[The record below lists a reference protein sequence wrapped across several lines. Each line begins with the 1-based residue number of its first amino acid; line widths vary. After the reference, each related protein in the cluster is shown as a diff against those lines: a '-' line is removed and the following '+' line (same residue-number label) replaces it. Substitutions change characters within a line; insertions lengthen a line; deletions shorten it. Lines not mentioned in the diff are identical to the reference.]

1 MPGPF
6 VIPSV
11 VNDIPESGRIL
22 VVDDDPGIL
31 KALKYVL
38 AADRHEV
45 ASFSNAADARE
56 HFAKNIG
63 SIDLI
68 LCDYRMPH
76 EDGFSLLKS
85 LLEED
90 DSVVGIIF
98 TGESTTENAV
108 RAIRAG
114 IYDFLSKPFDMG
126 TLQFV
131 VKRALRHR
139 HLLLENRN
147 YQRRLEGLVE
157 KRSAALAQTLKQ
169 LEGAFKF
176 TLEALV
182 SMLEAREKSTGEH
195 SERVAEITKILAE
208 ALGVN
213 GEELTEIKTGA
224 FLHDIGKVAIPDD
237 ILQKP
242 GALNEAEWEIMK
254 THPEIGYSILSNN
267 PQMAG
272 AAEIVYS
279 HHERFDGSGYPRGL
293 RGEEIP
299 RGARIFA
306 VADAYDAIRFE
317 RPYSPARTAKET
329 LREIRRCSGTYFDP
343 EVVDVL
349 VRCQERIEDL
359 WSDRSRADK

>member
-1 MPGPF
+1 MSGPF

-11 VNDIPESGRIL
+11 ANEAPERGRIL
-22 VVDDDPGIL
+22 LVDDDPDVL
-31 KALKYVL
+31 KALKDIL
-38 AADRHEV
+38 TADRHDV
-45 ASFSNAADARE
+45 ASFSNPVEARE
-56 HFAKNIG
+56 HFSKNLG

-68 LCDYRMPH
+68 MCDYRMPQ
-76 EDGFSLLKS
+76 EDGFTLLES

-131 VKRALRHR
+131 VKRGLRHR

-157 KRSAALAQTLKQ
+157 IRSAALEQTLKQ

-195 SERVAEITKILAE
+195 SERVAEITTILAE
-208 ALGVN
+208 TLGVD
-213 GEELTEIKTGA
+213 GEELVDIKTGA
-224 FLHDIGKVAIPDD
+224 FLHDIGKVAIPDA

-242 GALNEAEWEIMK
+242 GALDKKEWEIMK

-267 PQMAG
+267 PRMAA

-293 RGEEIP
+293 KGEEIP

-317 RPYSPARTAKET
+317 RPYSPARTAEET

-343 EVVDVL
+343 EVVEVL
-349 VRCQERIEDL
+349 EKCQDRIEEL
-359 WSDRSRADK
+359 WSDREESSE